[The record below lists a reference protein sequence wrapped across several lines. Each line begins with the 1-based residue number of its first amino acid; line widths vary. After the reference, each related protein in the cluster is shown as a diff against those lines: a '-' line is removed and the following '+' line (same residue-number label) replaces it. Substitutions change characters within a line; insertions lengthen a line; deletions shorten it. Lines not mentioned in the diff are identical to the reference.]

1 MISRQDSTA
10 SFDSSNRGHSQMGDN
25 NMAANSMLGRNSTRK
40 SNSNNL
46 SNRTSSLGRNQ
57 SMNQRKKI
65 SMNDMNENIDDYEES
80 YDDHKSQKTN
90 SSANL
95 SNSGHTGHNH
105 KTRLQVPNN
114 IGDSRE
120 MTPSPRA
127 SRNQSGKN
135 PFGNDYTM
143 REIGG
148 GSYDKD
154 DDPRNMSHEQLMDM
168 VQRQRDEMDYKDA
181 QIKHLEEYVDTLL
194 VKIISCNPEIL
205 NSEFAPTSSDAHKKL
220 EEKHSL
226 DMQRNR
232 SAVDANG
239 FPGSPGGKGGV
250 MKKKFKG

>member
-1 MISRQDSTA
+1 MNA
-10 SFDSSNRGHSQMGDN
+10 N
-25 NMAANSMLGRNSTRK
+25 NNTRNANT
-40 SNSNNL
+40 
-46 SNRTSSLGRNQ
+46 
-57 SMNQRKKI
+57 
-65 SMNDMNENIDDYEES
+65 
-80 YDDHKSQKTN
+80 
-90 SSANL
+90 
-95 SNSGHTGHNH
+95 
-105 KTRLQVPNN
+105 
-114 IGDSRE
+114 
-120 MTPSPRA
+120 
-127 SRNQSGKN
+127 N
-135 PFGNDYTM
+135 PFGNDYSTM

-205 NSEFAPTSSDAHKKL
+205 NSEFAPTSSDAHAKL

-232 SAVDANG
+232 SAVVDAGG
-239 FPGSPGGKGGV
+239 FPGSPGGKGGM